1 MAKLLF
7 LFSLAFRDIFHM
19 FDMRGGGF
27 IRSEDMDEAL
37 QLVNIK
43 LTGEELAELFDSMD
57 VDGKTTTSMLYH

>member
-1 MAKLLF
+1 
-7 LFSLAFRDIFHM
+7 M